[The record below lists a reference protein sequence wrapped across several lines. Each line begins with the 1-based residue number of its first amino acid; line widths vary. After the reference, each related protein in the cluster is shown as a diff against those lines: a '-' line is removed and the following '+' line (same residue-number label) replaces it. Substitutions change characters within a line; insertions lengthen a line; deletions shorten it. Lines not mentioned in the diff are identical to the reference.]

1 MRKDLEFSKSFFDD
15 FDIKIK
21 CAIVG
26 LKGGN
31 IHMITKIEIDDDSYI
46 CEDFHKSS
54 LIKTIT
60 YSCIGKTAKVRYEV
74 DFKIYYSPDDNTD
87 KFSVVWL
94 KQEESFDSL
103 EQAKSF
109 IFTKISEVKE
119 KIDLEQDLMKEFRSW
134 NFKDVRNGDDERDN
148 NN

>member
-1 MRKDLEFSKSFFDD
+1 
-15 FDIKIK
+15 
-21 CAIVG
+21 
-26 LKGGN
+26 
-31 IHMITKIEIDDDSYI
+31 MITKIEIDDDSYI

-60 YSCIGKTAKVRYEV
+60 YSCIGKTAKVCYEV